1 MRKQWSRK
9 WKSSRQ
15 PRKQRKYRYNA
26 PNHVRHKL
34 LSAHLS
40 KDLRKQFQRRSLP
53 IRKGDEVEITT
64 GSLKKTRGLVDR
76 VDMKKLKVYIEGV
89 KVKKVDG
96 SQVSKPVDPS
106 NVKIIRLNLTD
117 KMRVKVLERKV
128 KAGIS
133 ETLPQAVQAQP
144 APLGKQG

>member
-9 WKSSRQ
+9 WKRSKQ